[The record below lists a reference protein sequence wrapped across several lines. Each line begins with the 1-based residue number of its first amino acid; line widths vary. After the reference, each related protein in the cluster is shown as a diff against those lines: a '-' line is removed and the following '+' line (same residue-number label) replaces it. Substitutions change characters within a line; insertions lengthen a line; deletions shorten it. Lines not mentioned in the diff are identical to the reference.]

1 MNNELF
7 EKRILFESLSRIM
20 KNQTKIMR
28 HLNGTRY
35 SSDFEYD
42 NDYTRELIKQ
52 CDGVVNRIR
61 WEEKE

>member
-1 MNNELF
+1 
-7 EKRILFESLSRIM
+7 M